1 MFVMGLLRL
10 GGVFTGLWLGLI
22 VLLFG
27 SVAELVPLSV
37 IAGML
42 FVIGAELIV
51 GRLPDARLVLASSSN
66 SSLKNGSCGE
76 VARYTVEDEK
86 DDMDEK

>member
-10 GGVFTGLWLGLI
+10 GGVFAGLWLGLI

-42 FVIGAELIV
+42 FVIGAEQIV
-51 GRLPDARLVLASSSN
+51 GRLPDARLVLASSW
-66 SSLKNGSCGE
+66 GS
-76 VARYTVEDEK
+76 VAAGLATFLSALFIPLQWTIFLEAS
-86 DDMDEK
+86 